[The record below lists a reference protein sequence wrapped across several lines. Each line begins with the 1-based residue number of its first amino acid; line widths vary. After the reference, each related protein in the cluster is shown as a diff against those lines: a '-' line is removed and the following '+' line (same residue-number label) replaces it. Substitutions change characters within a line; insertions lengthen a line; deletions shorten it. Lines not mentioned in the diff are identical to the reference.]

1 MQATIEI
8 NQTELQKL
16 IEKYN
21 NIDPTTIKQNLV
33 RHIEQSIYRRN
44 SKALANI
51 VGVDLQT
58 IYLWRQP
65 KKGSNI
71 SFESALKV
79 CNVLGISIT
88 ELIN

>member
-1 MQATIEI
+1 MQTTID
-8 NQTELQKL
+8 QTELQNL

-21 NIDPTTIKQNLV
+21 SINPATIKQNLV
-33 RHIEQSIYRRN
+33 KHIEQSIYRRN
-44 SKALANI
+44 SQALANI
-51 VGVDLQT
+51 IGVDLQT

-71 SFESALKV
+71 SFESALRL

-88 ELIN
+88 ELIK

>member
-1 MQATIEI
+1 MQQTTID
-8 NQTELQKL
+8 QTELQKL

-21 NIDPTTIKQNLV
+21 SIDPATIKQNLV
-33 RHIEQSIYRRN
+33 NHIEQSIYKRN
-44 SKALANI
+44 SQSLANI
-51 VGVDLQT
+51 IGVDLQT

-65 KKGSNI
+65 KKGTNI